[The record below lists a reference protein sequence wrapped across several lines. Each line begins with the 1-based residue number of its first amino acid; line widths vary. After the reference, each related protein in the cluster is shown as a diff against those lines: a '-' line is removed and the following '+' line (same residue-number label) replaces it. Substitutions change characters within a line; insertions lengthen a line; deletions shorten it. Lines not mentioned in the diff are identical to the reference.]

1 MKYKVILNDETLTEL
16 RKKVDPHGGGFQQ
29 FLVKLQT
36 QLNGSILSYDD
47 GDKEKFDRYCKEY
60 GKGGFQNT
68 RLKKIIDC
76 IERQK

>member
-1 MKYKVILNDETLTEL
+1 MKYEVNLNDEALAEL
-16 RKKVDPHGGGFQQ
+16 SKEIVGNGGFQRL
-29 FLVKLQT
+29 FRKLQK

-47 GDKEKFDRYCKEY
+47 GDKEQFDRCCKKY